1 MSDREAVDSLSAK
14 PLCPG
19 SSRAK
24 RAEPEARFMVAAAGE
39 TVNQFAEGAC
49 QTAQ

>member
-1 MSDREAVDSLSAK
+1 MSDREAVDGLSAT
-14 PLCPG
+14 PV
-19 SSRAK
+19 SRLLPRQK